1 MLRRALTALLVLGG
15 SMLAASNAHAQ
26 FIVYGPN
33 GSVGIQNGLGSYT
46 YIYPD
51 RLNPWANLAVPGSTQ
66 QLPNG
71 QIWQGWDGKV
81 HGNVVD
87 PSTGDMH
94 AFMYKGP
101 NSGNQNNGFLEEPMG
116 NSNKQARHAS
126 TFKLK
131 ASQPNPSASLNKR
144 ARQSGG
150 LNWLNPQPEPPAPLF
165 RSGAR

>member
-1 MLRRALTALLVLGG
+1 
-15 SMLAASNAHAQ
+15 MLAASNAHAQ

-101 NSGNQNNGFLEEPMG
+101 NSGNQNNGFLEEPTG
-116 NSNKQARHAS
+116 NPNKQPRQTS
-126 TFKLK
+126 SIRKGP
-131 ASQPNPSASLNKR
+131 SQSRYSYGR
-144 ARQSGG
+144 R
-150 LNWLNPQPEPPAPLF
+150 
-165 RSGAR
+165 R